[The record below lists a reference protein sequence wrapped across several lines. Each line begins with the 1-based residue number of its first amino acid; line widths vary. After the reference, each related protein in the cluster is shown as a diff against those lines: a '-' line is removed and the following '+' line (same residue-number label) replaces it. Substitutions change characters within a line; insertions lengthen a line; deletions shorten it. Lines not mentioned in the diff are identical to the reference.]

1 MALSGGSWKP
11 GQSGNPMGRAK
22 HKPFTDALR
31 VELAAAGE
39 DGRKLRQIAA
49 KVIELAEEGDLEA
62 VKLIWDRLEGRP
74 MQQVDI
80 TATVEQI
87 PPKERLQ
94 RILELQG
101 KVVDVTPVSVPQIE
115 GRRK

>member
-1 MALSGGSWKP
+1 M
-11 GQSGNPMGRAK
+11 RI
-22 HKPFTDALR
+22 
-31 VELAAAGE
+31 ELAAAGS
-39 DGRKLRQIAA
+39 DGQKLRQIAS
-49 KVIELAEEGDLEA
+49 KVISLAEDGDLDA

-101 KVVDVTPVSVPQIE
+101 KVVDVTPVSVPQIVD
-115 GRRK
+115 RRK